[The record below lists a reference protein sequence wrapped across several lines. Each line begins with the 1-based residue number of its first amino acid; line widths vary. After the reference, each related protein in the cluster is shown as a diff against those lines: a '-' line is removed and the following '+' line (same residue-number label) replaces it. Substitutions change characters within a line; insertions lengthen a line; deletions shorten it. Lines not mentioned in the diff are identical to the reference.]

1 MSEMKSVPGILE
13 VIGRITSNSESGR
26 LEINSSGT
34 FGTLLFHAGKLVDAR
49 LGSLS
54 GFQAVNAA
62 VALRDV
68 EFSFDHVEPASHVS
82 TISPSERV
90 VLKRFFGIEAA
101 EVEEPKETLEPE
113 MGWNE
118 TPEKV
123 VPLTESET
131 IPVALFARP
140 RLAVAV
146 FLALVIG
153 LAVGTVVMRAT
164 FKSRQQAPA
173 VASAVEVQAS
183 VVKSEPKAV
192 RESQAEVKQI
202 GGESSPVAVAEQ
214 PGIASEKSRN
224 ASGDPVS
231 TSEKTRARSETPV
244 ANAERSNTPAKNDS
258 SSAEIIAA
266 RRDSGEVDTT
276 AARDANVESNGD
288 VRNLS
293 GEWRVIN
300 TVEKTG
306 YRRFDNLEV
315 GFHLTINQNGK
326 DFTAKGEKYFENGQ
340 TLPVHRRT
348 PIQVTGTIDGDR
360 VVATFIEDG
369 RMRRTNGRFVW
380 KLQNGGDGLA
390 GTFVSTAAN
399 TSGRSAVTKH

>member
-26 LEINSSGT
+26 LEINTSGT

-101 EVEEPKETLEPE
+101 EVEEPKDTLEPE

-131 IPVALFARP
+131 IPVALFAKP

-146 FLALVIG
+146 FFALVLG

-164 FKSRQQAPA
+164 FKSRQQAPT
-173 VASAVEVQAS
+173 VASAVEAKAS
-183 VVKSEPKAV
+183 VVEPEPNAPA
-192 RESQAEVKQI
+192 EPQAEVKQI
-202 GGESSPVAVAEQ
+202 AGESSAAAVSEQ
-214 PGIASEKSRN
+214 PGTASQKSRT
-224 ASGDPVS
+224 AADDPVAS
-231 TSEKTRARSETPV
+231 SEKTSTRSETPV

-258 SSAEIIAA
+258 SSA
-266 RRDSGEVDTT
+266 DVT
-276 AARDANVESNGD
+276 AAPPKTGEAETRAGRDAKVESNVD
-288 VRNLS
+288 VRNLN

-315 GFHLTINQNGK
+315 GFRLTINQNGK
-326 DFTAKGEKYFENGQ
+326 DFTAKGEKFFENGQ